1 MHAPTHPHTHTRT
14 HARQS
19 VCVSGRDHRPQ
30 AARAPDFVD
39 RGENTRARGS
49 KVGAE
54 RERMGIRLG
63 SGPAACVR
71 LPHARRLAPNYA
83 PGSSGWGQLTHGMC
97 ALCPGEDRFF
107 FVLHFRFACHVT
119 FLNCRPL
126 TFLLPFSLT
135 HPSLPA
141 ALSPFFGARA
151 CTLAS
156 TGEAHVLLPPRT
168 LRKSPGLP
176 PPQRGGGRRRAR
188 ERVLRQAGAS
198 GRRGGARSES
208 ADGAGGES
216 RASLHPSTTLFI
228 LSSPVSL
235 PLDHSPHGA
244 HPDRHEPVSL

>member
-30 AARAPDFVD
+30 AARRLAPDFVD
-39 RGENTRARGS
+39 RGESTRARGS

-107 FVLHFRFACHVT
+107 FC
-119 FLNCRPL
+119 
-126 TFLLPFSLT
+126 
-135 HPSLPA
+135 
-141 ALSPFFGARA
+141 SPFPFCMSR
-151 CTLAS
+151 
-156 TGEAHVLLPPRT
+156 HVPQ
-168 LRKSPGLP
+168 LP
-176 PPQRGGGRRRAR
+176 PPHFPPPIFFDAPVSSCSTLSFFRRPRVHTRLNRGGSCPPPAPDSSCLRPSPHASRRRP
-188 ERVLRQAGAS
+188 LRAP
-198 GRRGGARSES
+198 R
-208 ADGAGGES
+208 
-216 RASLHPSTTLFI
+216 
-228 LSSPVSL
+228 LSWRCPDCPPRPPPVC
-235 PLDHSPHGA
+235 
-244 HPDRHEPVSL
+244 V